1 MLSILIPTYNIN
13 LHPLVS
19 ELQAQFNDG
28 QVEYEI
34 LIEDDASPDK
44 SIQTHNS
51 LLGEMEHVTYIG
63 HTENMGRS
71 KTRNHLAD
79 AARYPYLLFLDCD
92 ARLKRPGYIAHYLHF
107 ISVKKEQNPEFAV
120 SGGLSY
126 REDLPEKS
134 KHLRYK
140 YGIKRE
146 VRSAKE
152 RNEHP
157 YNHFTP
163 FNMLISKSVFGKCRF
178 DETLTDY
185 GYEDTFFGMALEE
198 AEIPLY
204 HIDNE
209 LYHDGLDENR
219 EFLAK
224 TEESVRNLD
233 KLYKSGKVSDR
244 FLAQSHLL
252 QTWQRL
258 SAKRSGRL
266 FLRFLHLNKNLLI
279 TLMLKRNSL
288 KAMDLYKLVL
298 FDELHKSA
306 VGPRTAAKLE
316 S

>member
-1 MLSILIPTYNIN
+1 MRLHTTAKEMLSVLIPTYNVN

-19 ELQAQFNDG
+19 ELQAQLNDARI
-28 QVEYEI
+28 EYEI
-34 LIEDDASPDK
+34 IIEDDASSDK
-44 SIQTHNS
+44 TTQYHNS
-51 LLGEMEHVTYIG
+51 LLGELDNVAYIEHSQ
-63 HTENMGRS
+63 NLGRS
-71 KTRNHLAD
+71 KSRNHLAD
-79 AARYPYLLFLDCD
+79 TARYPYLLFLDCD
-92 ARLKRPGYIAHYLHF
+92 ARVKKPSYIAHYLHF
-107 ISVKKEQNPEFAV
+107 ISLKKDNTPEFAV

-126 REDLPEKS
+126 REDLSERS

-163 FNMLISKSVFGKCRF
+163 FNLLISKSVFGKCRF
-178 DETLTDY
+178 DESLTDY

-233 KLYKSGKVSDR
+233 KLFKAGKLDDR
-244 FLAQSHLL
+244 FFAQSHLL
-252 QTWQRL
+252 QTWKRL
-258 SAKRSGRL
+258 SQQRSGRF
-266 FLRFLHLNKNLLI
+266 FLRSLHLIKNLLI
-279 TLMLKRNSL
+279 SLMLKYNSL
-288 KAMDLYKLVL
+288 KAMDLYKLLL
-298 FDELHKSA
+298 FDELQRET
-306 VGPRTAAKLE
+306 GE
-316 S
+316 

>member
-1 MLSILIPTYNIN
+1 MLSVLIPTYNVN

-19 ELQAQFNDG
+19 ELQAQLNDA
-28 QVEYEI
+28 QIEYEI
-34 LIEDDASPDK
+34 IIEDDASSDK
-44 SIQTHNS
+44 AIRYHNS
-51 LLGEMEHVTYIG
+51 LLGDMDNVAYIE
-63 HTENMGRS
+63 HTENIGRS

-79 AARYPYLLFLDCD
+79 TARFPYLLFLDCD
-92 ARLKRPGYIAHYLHF
+92 ARIKKPSYIAYYLHF

-146 VRSAKE
+146 VRPAKE

-157 YNHFTP
+157 YSHFTP
-163 FNMLISKSVFGKCRF
+163 FNLLISKSVFQKCRF
-178 DETLTDY
+178 DESLTDY
-185 GYEDTFFGMALEE
+185 GYEDTFFGLDLEE

-219 EFLAK
+219 DFLTK

-233 KLYKSGKVSDR
+233 KLYKTGKVSER
-244 FLAQSHLL
+244 FLAQSRLL
-252 QTWQRL
+252 QTWQQL
-258 SAKRSGRL
+258 SATRSGRL
-266 FLRFLHLNKNLLI
+266 LFRCLHLSRKLLI
-279 TLMLKRNSL
+279 SLMLNYNSL

-298 FDELHKSA
+298 FEELQ
-306 VGPRTAAKLE
+306 R
-316 S
+316 